1 MPSDSIAGFLDQA
14 QASRVLFPE
23 QIEQLIRQPD
33 IPESNLDLLC
43 KYLEDRGALTRFQA
57 DMLRDGRGNELS
69 FAGYPVID
77 DLGPCP
83 GGRASRT
90 LHPSLR
96 TPLLLRR
103 YREESLLPSDSSADL
118 INRARS
124 AASLQHPNLVTLID
138 ASFHRDEAYATIDVP
153 ADSATLD
160 ELVRDIGP
168 MPGFLAA
175 EYGRQAASALRAA
188 HERGLWHGDVR
199 PANLL
204 VGPMTSKTSADGMV
218 RRRPA
223 PNAAIK
229 LADLGLVPIRPPAAA
244 VPPAVEVLA
253 YLPPERIDHGT
264 YDARGD
270 LYGLGATLYFL
281 LSGRPPFSGKT
292 PGDVIQKIRTS
303 EPVPLATLRPDLPPE
318 LAAVVHQLLAR
329 ESANRL
335 PTAFDAELA
344 LAPFCRP
351 GTAPAPAPAEALA
364 AIPAAQP
371 VEAAGDSGAFPSS
384 AMEWGTTDPST
395 DFSTA
400 HADSG
405 PIRRQ
410 YTARDKTRSR
420 MLMVLGLLLHL
431 SAVALLV
438 AWITG
443 AFDSKP
449 DPEPT
454 PPPKKEQ
461 KKPRR
466 PAEPAWIIPAADPRT

>member
-33 IPESNLDLLC
+33 VPESNLESLC
-43 KYLEDRGALTRFQA
+43 KYLEERGALTRFQA
-57 DMLRDGRGNELS
+57 DMLRDGRGNELN

-83 GGRASRT
+83 GGRAYRT

-103 YREESLLPSDSSADL
+103 YREEALLPGDSVADL
-118 INRARS
+118 VQRARN

-138 ASFHRDEAYATIDVP
+138 ASFHEDEAYATIDLPTDV
-153 ADSATLD
+153 ATLD
-160 ELVRDIGP
+160 DLVRDIGA

-199 PANLL
+199 PTNLL
-204 VGPMTSKTSADGMV
+204 VGPMTTKTAPDGTV
-218 RRRPA
+218 KRRPA
-223 PNAAIK
+223 PNAAVK
-229 LADLGLVPIRPPAAA
+229 LAELGLVPVRPPAAA
-244 VPPAVEVLA
+244 VPPAPEILA

-264 YDARGD
+264 YDPRGD

-281 LSGRPPFSGKT
+281 LSGRPPYAGKT
-292 PGDVIQKIRTS
+292 AGDVIQKIRST
-303 EPVPLATLRPDLPPE
+303 EPAALTGLRPDLPPGF
-318 LAAVVHQLLAR
+318 ASVVHQLLAR
-329 ESANRL
+329 DPEKRL
-335 PTAFDAELA
+335 PTAFDAEA
-344 LAPFCRP
+344 GLAPVCRP
-351 GTAPAPAPAEALA
+351 GTSPVPTPAAAPPAEPVLHPHAPGSEEAFPAPA
-364 AIPAAQP
+364 
-371 VEAAGDSGAFPSS
+371 D
-384 AMEWGTTDPST
+384 EWGTTDPGNQ
-395 DFSTA
+395 FSTA
-400 HADSG
+400 HAETG
-405 PIRRQ
+405 PVRRQ
-410 YTARDKTRSR
+410 YTARDRTRSR
-420 MLMVLGLLLHL
+420 LLMVLGLLLHL

-449 DPEPT
+449 ETDPEP
-454 PPPKKEQ
+454 PPKREQ

-466 PAEPAWIIPAADPRT
+466 PAEPAWLMPATPPRA